1 VTDQPLEP
9 GERPAPEQAETQE
22 LPKQE
27 RVEPQSAPEPEPEP
41 APEPEPE
48 RAPEPTAW
56 PAPERRLWRSRDDRV
71 IAGVCGGL
79 GRYLG
84 VDPVLVRIAAVV
96 LVFAGG
102 AGILLYAIGWIV
114 MPEEP
119 ELVAGQPVAGT
130 EPPERTS
137 GAVLLGFVF
146 VVLGAFFLVDELW
159 PDFLSWQYV
168 WPVAL
173 IAVGLAILLRSKS

>member
-1 VTDQPLEP
+1 VTPAGKESAVLYDDPVTDQPLEP
-9 GERPAPEQAETQE
+9 AERATPTEPPVEESAPPPE
-22 LPKQE
+22 
-27 RVEPQSAPEPEPEP
+27 PEPEPEP
-41 APEPEPE
+41 AQ
-48 RAPEPTAW
+48 T
-56 PAPERRLWRSRDDRV
+56 PERRLWRSNDDRI

-79 GRYLG
+79 GEYLG
-84 VDPVLVRIAAVV
+84 VDPVLVRIAAVI

-102 AGILLYAIGWIV
+102 AGILLYAIGWIAI
-114 MPEEP
+114 PEEP
-119 ELVAGQPVAGT
+119 ELVAGQPAART

-173 IAVGLAILLRSKS
+173 IAVGLAILLRAKR